1 MDRRLAKSGESI
13 FVGLPETLV
22 VMTKEEEL
30 DREGLRV
37 LRWSMFDSPDSEGSG
52 YRFME
57 REPVIALDRAAHR
70 YEFVPNVTLGYTS
83 KLVADK
89 LNLVSDNSH
98 RIGKAIQIR
107 CVGYKKRLKLV
118 RSLMEQGVQR
128 FAIGKEVVYF
138 DTDEMKPPAIYLW
151 S

>member
-1 MDRRLAKSGESI
+1 
-13 FVGLPETLV
+13 
-22 VMTKEEEL
+22 MTKEEQL

-70 YEFVPNVTLGYTS
+70 YEYTPNIVLGYTS
-83 KLVADK
+83 KSVADK
-89 LNLVSDNSH
+89 LGLVSNNSH
-98 RIGKAIQIR
+98 RLGKAVQIR
-107 CVGYKKRLKLV
+107 CVGPKKRIALV

-128 FAIGKEVVYF
+128 FAISKEVVYF
-138 DTDEMKPPAIYLW
+138 DTDEMKPPSIYLW
-151 S
+151 